1 MERRTEVRVE
11 VFTRSFFGINAE
23 NSSNGGFVVG
33 SREGCLQGH
42 VVGLE
47 VFNQVGVFAFNL
59 SEGERG

>member
-1 MERRTEVRVE
+1 ME